1 MPMALNRCMRRLHN
15 CKVVSELVH
24 ELEKLRTSPLFSIE
38 MNVLAV
44 AVKYDHVPVGMPLLV
59 LGCHDEEPLV
69 QLPPGQVVVN
79 YEDPLKSFPVKD
91 LAQGTLNWLAC
102 NFSNVLG
109 HFSQPSVFC
118 PTSPARAMVM
128 SLTFVPVGPVTIR
141 P

>member
-24 ELEKLRTSPLFSIE
+24 ELEKLSNSALFSIE

-59 LGCHDEEPLV
+59 LGCHDEEPPG
-69 QLPPGQVVVN
+69 QLPPRQVVVN
-79 YEDPLKSFPVKD
+79 YEDPLKSLPVKN

-109 HFSQPSVFC
+109 HFLNHASFALV
-118 PTSPARAMVM
+118 
-128 SLTFVPVGPVTIR
+128 VPLGLWLCL
-141 P
+141 